1 MKHLHYSRTQILPWW
16 FGQDG
21 PLENLGSLKK
31 LGGDPVI
38 EGSFILFFSSK
49 VESHWCLMQSP
60 DFGRHIWLRTS
71 RSLSVQLSNITQL
84 FLKMKSD
91 CFQAN

>member
-1 MKHLHYSRTQILPWW
+1 MKHLHYSGTQILHWW

-31 LGGDPVI
+31 LGGDTVI

-49 VESHWCLMQSP
+49 VKSHWCLMQSP
-60 DFGRHIWLRTS
+60 DFGRHIWLRPS
-71 RSLSVQLSNITQL
+71 RSLSVQFSNITQL